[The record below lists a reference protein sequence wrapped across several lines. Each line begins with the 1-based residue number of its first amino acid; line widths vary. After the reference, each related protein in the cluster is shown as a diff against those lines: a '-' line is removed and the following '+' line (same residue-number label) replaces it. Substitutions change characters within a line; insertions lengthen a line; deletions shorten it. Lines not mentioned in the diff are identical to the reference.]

1 MLMISHF
8 SLRQSF
14 SGCVIID
21 AVINCNKRIKEK
33 KMSKLVIS
41 DKVIKKEVRVLDGA
55 TYQYDLIV
63 SESNKVASYMLPLYS
78 VEIKM
83 TDKNGKITCA
93 RARELFADVG
103 KALSF
108 FKMLYENFVTP
119 LNLPY
124 IIEDEL
130 H

>member
-1 MLMISHF
+1 M
-8 SLRQSF
+8 
-14 SGCVIID
+14 D
-21 AVINCNKRIKEK
+21 AVDAFDLELVKQIEVASFESKDYHNNAYL
-33 KMSKLVIS
+33 KLVS
-41 DKVIKKEVRVLDGA
+41 VDNKKSPITAKIELDA
-55 TYQYDLIV
+55 
-63 SESNKVASYMLPLYS
+63 
-78 VEIKM
+78 
-83 TDKNGKITCA
+83 DKNGKITCA